1 MHRDNPEPLGGERHT
16 TVMHRATQIGIAASR
31 SRYGRTVTQVEILR

>member
-1 MHRDNPEPLGGERHT
+1 MRRNIPEPLGGDHHT